1 MPAPR
6 NPAFDQ
12 DDPPAAECLGLFGI
26 DLEVK
31 IQFRRS
37 GYQALQGVTCE
48 FHEGTA
54 RIRGHLP
61 TFYLKQMAQ
70 EIVCA
75 VVGVRSVVNQIEV
88 GPDELPTR
96 RPALSQTK
104 AIGPMRPD
112 VSLEGKLL
120 ANSSKYEGVGN
131 HACSQPQNERIGHH
145 RRRHPRDGR
154 GCPGKP
160 GSPRIR
166 GAERGQNLP
175 GGIVRQ

>member
-6 NPAFDQ
+6 NPAFDH
-12 DDPPAAECLGLFGI
+12 DELLAAECLGLFGI
-26 DLEVK
+26 DLKVM

-70 EIVCA
+70 ELVCA

-88 GPDELPTR
+88 SPRRAPDKAARPEPDE
-96 RPALSQTK
+96 SDW
-104 AIGPMRPD
+104 PD
-112 VSLEGKLL
+112 ATG
-120 ANSSKYEGVGN
+120 
-131 HACSQPQNERIGHH
+131 CQP
-145 RRRHPRDGR
+145 
-154 GCPGKP
+154 
-160 GSPRIR
+160 
-166 GAERGQNLP
+166 
-175 GGIVRQ
+175 